1 MVVNI
6 MIIRSLLM
14 GVILIGISAELE
26 LRIREIVWEEIK
38 KMELATKGDLNKLR
52 ADFEALRA
60 DVREEIGKIRADF
73 EALRADVR
81 EEIGKIRADFEALRA
96 DFEALR
102 ADVREEIGKIREEIG
117 NLRAEVHEMRA
128 EIYKIF
134 LGIFTPIFI
143 AIVISLIKL
152 VFFP

>member
-1 MVVNI
+1 
-6 MIIRSLLM
+6 M

-38 KMELATKGDLNKLR
+38 KMELATKGDLNK
-52 ADFEALRA
+52 
-60 DVREEIGKIRADF
+60 
-73 EALRADVR
+73 
-81 EEIGKIRADFEALRA
+81 LRA